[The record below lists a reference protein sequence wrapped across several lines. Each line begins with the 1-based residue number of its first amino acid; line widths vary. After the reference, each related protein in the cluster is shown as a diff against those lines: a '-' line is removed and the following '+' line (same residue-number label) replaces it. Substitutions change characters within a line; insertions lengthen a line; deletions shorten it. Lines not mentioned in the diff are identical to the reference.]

1 MYGQV
6 AAFQQLLGLVQRQGM
21 HGQYIPIPFELI
33 GNLSLFLSL
42 YSHPLKK
49 IDLTAS
55 FIASLISG
63 NDFILVTPPL
73 GDSLQAFREDVNFI
87 KKTLSK
93 AQISCS
99 SLICSLWYID
109 QYFQH
114 AKDMIKHAWNP
125 RDLFIASIVVAD
137 KYLYVFFLYIHIFLI
152 ITLDTQGGCD
162 LA

>member
-1 MYGQV
+1 
-6 AAFQQLLGLVQRQGM
+6 M

-33 GNLSLFLSL
+33 GKPLSLSLSF
-42 YSHPLKK
+42 SSSSPTIQTNLKTQQ
-49 IDLTAS
+49 DLTAS

-73 GDSLQAFREDVNFI
+73 GDSLQSFRENVNFI
-87 KKTLSK
+87 RKTLRK

-109 QYFQH
+109 QYFH
-114 AKDMIKHAWNP
+114 NNSSSKKKNDWNP

-137 KYLYVFFLYIHIFLI
+137 KYL
-152 ITLDTQGGCD
+152 
-162 LA
+162 